1 MRYLKTLIIFLIA
14 LALTV
19 FSVSNHHVVELQLFL
34 SSYKVAM
41 PLFLVILISMMLGV
55 VACGIYFTGFR
66 LKQFRVNSKNHK
78 KIRSLEE
85 ELEAVKYK
93 QNLKAI
99 N

>member
-1 MRYLKTLIIFLIA
+1 
-14 LALTV
+14 
-19 FSVSNHHVVELQLFL
+19 
-34 SSYKVAM
+34 
-41 PLFLVILISMMLGV
+41 MLGV